1 MSSPSTATTI
11 ATPARLHGFALSGH
25 VHRVRLLLS
34 LLGLP
39 WEERELDLRQGEQRR
54 PEFLALNPLGQVPVL
69 EIDGQVL
76 SDSNAIL
83 VYLALRH
90 DPRRQWLPESPVL
103 QAAVQRWLSLAAG
116 PLAHGPAAAR
126 AAALF
131 GRPPVPQ
138 APALAERLFG
148 AMEQQLARQP
158 WLAAPHPTLA
168 DLALYAYTAR
178 APEGGLPL
186 APYGHIRR
194 WLAAVEALPG
204 FVPMPVA
211 PGLEAL
217 S

>member
-1 MSSPSTATTI
+1 MSLPSS
-11 ATPARLHGFALSGH
+11 TPLARLHGYALSGH

-34 LLGLP
+34 LLGLC
-39 WEERELDLRQGEQRR
+39 WEERELDLARGEQRR
-54 PEFLALNPLGQVPVL
+54 PEFLALNAYGQVPVL
-69 EIDGQVL
+69 EIDGEVL

-90 DPRRQWLPESPVL
+90 DPRRQWLPEAPLL

-126 AAALF
+126 AALLF

-148 AMEQQLARQP
+148 FMEAQLAGQP

-168 DLALYAYTAR
+168 DLALYSYTAR
-178 APEGGLPL
+178 APEGGLSL
-186 APYGHIRR
+186 APYEQIRG
-194 WLAAVEALPG
+194 WLARVEALPG
-204 FVPMPVA
+204 FVAMPVA
-211 PGLEAL
+211 PGTEA